1 MFGSLQFMQTMSDVK
16 RPGAAAAE
24 RANPPTGARV
34 VPVRVRGLVAV
45 LADRS
50 LPLTALRSVAS
61 VLRSGK
67 ALDTIGAA
75 TLREATEQLREMVRD
90 VVSPELNMLLLQMS
104 RQASSN
110 EAREEVARTGGAV
123 NWIPPRLSPK
133 PQSDE
138 SDEQSTKGFETTFPS
153 TVTIRDEEET

>member
-1 MFGSLQFMQTMSDVK
+1 MFGSLQFMQTMSAVK

-24 RANPPTGARV
+24 RAGPPTSGARV

-45 LADRS
+45 LASQS
-50 LPLTALRSVAS
+50 LPLTALRSVAC

-104 RQASSN
+104 RQATSN
-110 EAREEVARTGGAV
+110 AAREEVARTGGAV

-138 SDEQSTKGFETTFPS
+138 QSTKGFDTTFPS
-153 TVTIRDEEET
+153 TVSIRDEEAK